1 MRFKRYFDVY
11 NVIIAA
17 LVPLMLLTAWGL
29 TTVYERRERAQQCE
43 DALVYLEDVADIAS
57 VFTSA
62 DSLDDAETW
71 SEQLKEISHPAPANG
86 LHDSALSAFSYAS
99 MVNMDVAMDEPGGLY
114 DQLASFNDA
123 LDNGRET
130 LVSRCPD
137 TAPLIADAFPMY
149 FRQENP

>member
-1 MRFKRYFDVY
+1 MRLKRYFDIY

-43 DALVYLEDVADIAS
+43 AALVYLEEVTDVAS
-57 VFTSA
+57 TFTGA
-62 DSLDDAETW
+62 DSLDDADNWLELM
-71 SEQLKEISHPAPANG
+71 EEISSPAPAND
-86 LHDSALSAFSYAS
+86 LHNGAMSAFSYAN
-99 MVNMDVAMDEPGGLY
+99 MVNMDVAMDEPGVLY
-114 DQLASFNDA
+114 DRLASFTDV